1 MLDLRGPI
9 KGMHEELNNNVFSI
23 LNTEIEEN
31 NFSKNPNVYKVRL
44 EAWRQLNSERYQPQK
59 TIKWFL
65 IGRKDGL
72 KQQLESLY
80 LKLEQY
86 NNSIDEL
93 AAIGGQR
100 RLMNFMDINTKREL
114 IIEDVRKTIY
124 ELEGILEEIFR

>member
-1 MLDLRGPI
+1 M
-9 KGMHEELNNNVFSI
+9 
-23 LNTEIEEN
+23 
-31 NFSKNPNVYKVRL
+31 
-44 EAWRQLNSERYQPQK
+44 NSERYQPQK

-65 IGRKDGL
+65 IEKKDGL

-93 AAIGGQR
+93 AAIGEQR

-124 ELEGILEEIFR
+124 DLKGMLEIIFR